1 LNFTK
6 SNAHFRFA
14 GDFPERNRIG
24 WHLLAHVRHGATK
37 RLYLCSNDEHGW
49 GGKMDWNMD
58 WKKALIY
65 GSLAA
70 GVIVFLTGRRP
81 VGLAI
86 AGIGLATLASENP
99 EKFEELWRR
108 APEYLEKGSKFVDVA
123 ASFMERMGEHQGGFR
138 NMPVAGGTRY

>member
-1 LNFTK
+1 
-6 SNAHFRFA
+6 
-14 GDFPERNRIG
+14 
-24 WHLLAHVRHGATK
+24 
-37 RLYLCSNDEHGW
+37 
-49 GGKMDWNMD
+49 MD

-70 GVIVFLTGRRP
+70 GVIVFFTGRRP

-123 ASFMERMGEHQGGFR
+123 ASFLERMGEHQGGFR

>member
-1 LNFTK
+1 
-6 SNAHFRFA
+6 
-14 GDFPERNRIG
+14 
-24 WHLLAHVRHGATK
+24 
-37 RLYLCSNDEHGW
+37 
-49 GGKMDWNMD
+49 
-58 WKKALIY
+58 
-65 GSLAA
+65 
-70 GVIVFLTGRRP
+70 

-123 ASFMERMGEHQGGFR
+123 ASFLERMGEHQGGFG

>member
-1 LNFTK
+1 
-6 SNAHFRFA
+6 
-14 GDFPERNRIG
+14 
-24 WHLLAHVRHGATK
+24 
-37 RLYLCSNDEHGW
+37 
-49 GGKMDWNMD
+49 MD

-81 VGLAI
+81 VGVVI

-123 ASFMERMGEHQGGFR
+123 ASFLERMGEHQGGFR

>member
-1 LNFTK
+1 
-6 SNAHFRFA
+6 
-14 GDFPERNRIG
+14 
-24 WHLLAHVRHGATK
+24 
-37 RLYLCSNDEHGW
+37 
-49 GGKMDWNMD
+49 MD
-58 WKKALIY
+58 WKKTLIY
-65 GSLAA
+65 GSLVA
-70 GVIVFLTGRRP
+70 GAIVFLTGRRP

-123 ASFMERMGEHQGGFR
+123 ASFLERMGEHQGGLR